1 VDFLARTCVES
12 DRFVHAP
19 RKTRL
24 AVSKLVEGVMKA
36 RSIVFSCL
44 ALVACTSSPG
54 RGTGGPGGHS
64 GAQGAAGQGGGGAQ
78 AGSGGGSDGAGASG
92 SGAAGSAG
100 GTSGAAGAAGS
111 NATAGAGGG
120 GGGASGGSGAG
131 GSAGGSSGTGGG
143 GPTDGGAFDGNLPDG
158 GNFVPAGYTGT
169 PWKTLTIPGFIY
181 AADYDK
187 GGAGVGF
194 CHSAN
199 VTSAADCAGGI
210 KLNDWCCGN
219 NKGCDQR
226 TQPAACPIYRMDAD
240 NAGLSHMNAAEP
252 DNYAASGPTWVDG
265 PNGPTLTGPA
275 ATATSPVPQ
284 HANMTTVD
292 DVYISYM
299 HTGQWSQYTVHVLAP
314 GTYSIGGLL
323 GTPGGVTIS
332 FDFGNGVSSGTVN
345 VPPSPTPQTE
355 AYHEWY
361 IVSNMG
367 QVTFAAAGTYLMRF
381 SLLTQQFNPLYF
393 TFSKM

>member
-1 VDFLARTCVES
+1 V
-12 DRFVHAP
+12 
-19 RKTRL
+19 
-24 AVSKLVEGVMKA
+24 
-36 RSIVFSCL
+36 
-44 ALVACTSSPG
+44 
-54 RGTGGPGGHS
+54 
-64 GAQGAAGQGGGGAQ
+64 GQ
-78 AGSGGGSDGAGASG
+78 SDGGV
-92 SGAAGSAG
+92 
-100 GTSGAAGAAGS
+100 
-111 NATAGAGGG
+111 
-120 GGGASGGSGAG
+120 
-131 GSAGGSSGTGGG
+131 
-143 GPTDGGAFDGNLPDG
+143 PDGNFPDG

-169 PWKTLTIPGFIY
+169 PFKTLTIPGFIY

-187 GGAGVGF
+187 GGASVGF
-194 CHSAN
+194 CHSAS
-199 VTSAADCAGGI
+199 VTTVQDCAGGI

-226 TQPAACPIYRMDAD
+226 NQPAACPIYRMDND

-252 DNYAASGPTWVDG
+252 DNWAASGPTWVDG
-265 PNGPTLTGPA
+265 ANGPTLTGPA
-275 ATATSPVPQ
+275 STVKSPVPQ
-284 HANMTTVD
+284 HANTTTVD

-314 GTYSIGGLL
+314 GTYSIGGVL

-332 FDFGNGVSSGTVN
+332 FDFGNGVTSGTVN

-361 IVSNMG
+361 TVSAIG
-367 QVTFAAAGTYLMRF
+367 QVTFPAAGTYLMRF

>member
-1 VDFLARTCVES
+1 
-12 DRFVHAP
+12 
-19 RKTRL
+19 
-24 AVSKLVEGVMKA
+24 MKA
-36 RSIVFSCL
+36 GS
-44 ALVACTSSPG
+44 LVLLCSLLFACSSSPA
-54 RGTGGPGGHS
+54 RKGTGGGGQS
-64 GAQGAAGQGGGGAQ
+64 GSGSGAAGQTGAGGESGSGPGTGGDSAG
-78 AGSGGGSDGAGASG
+78 ASGSGGAVATAGSSGGGTAGASG
-92 SGAAGSAG
+92 SGASGSGAGGS
-100 GTSGAAGAAGS
+100 GTSGTS
-111 NATAGAGGG
+111 GGT
-120 GGGASGGSGAG
+120 GGASGGSS
-131 GSAGGSSGTGGG
+131 GSSGNQDGGGSS
-143 GPTDGGAFDGNLPDG
+143 FDGNFPDG

-187 GGAGVGF
+187 GGASVGF
-194 CHSAN
+194 CHSSN
-199 VTSAADCAGGI
+199 VTSVAECANGI

-226 TQPAACPIYRMDAD
+226 TQPTACPIYRMDAD
-240 NAGLSHMNAAEP
+240 NAGLSHMNTAEP
-252 DNYAASGPTWVDG
+252 DNYAATGPTWVDG
-265 PNGPTLTGPA
+265 PNGPTLTGPQA
-275 ATATSPVPQ
+275 MVKSPVPQ

-299 HTGQWSQYTVHVLAP
+299 HTGQWSQYTVHVLAA

-332 FDFGNGVSSGTVN
+332 FDFGNGVTSGTVM

-361 IVSNMG
+361 TVSNIG
-367 QVTFAAAGTYLMRF
+367 QVTFPAAGTYLMRF